1 MPSEKTIVKYFTDY
15 RADIVLDAFFE
26 APIPKEE
33 PAPPGPVRF
42 IVQNT
47 LGLPSVKVYY
57 KDINGVDSQTI
68 VESVV
73 TLDIEFNSKVSIVRN
88 DSVNYNIEKIEIF
101 DAEENLVKTST
112 SNLFDIEGIQREHT
126 AIVTSVEILTIEDA
140 ALLLSD
146 LQNAVYDWNTEEQ
159 SEYFIEIR
167 TQKASYVKYFFPNQ
181 PGADQDGAIKV
192 PVNSEGSA
200 TISLKNPNA
209 IGIYELVV
217 FAGNGQLGD
226 GGVTR
231 ASFNVYRQ
239 RFYGQ
244 PDVTNIV
251 YDRNITEADLSPL
264 KFSFNFKLDTINSE
278 GVDVYLGENFISNI
292 TISEGKGGV
301 SYSAT
306 ELYNAY
312 KTYFNETNTSYE
324 VTFSFRPYFNGIG
337 GKIVGKSESVTVF
350 VQRAKYLISKQEA
363 LNTFSG
369 AFSKLFS
376 GGATKVNYEDKII
389 FEDDKHLYYSIR
401 FDNDNSYL
409 ISNIA
414 SDTFTFSLENGKVVP
429 TDYEIDPQSG
439 STRRKRNQIDYGSLV
454 VKLLEPLPTDIT
466 NNSLIWISKQIIPT
480 IVESIILTDTDFDK
494 CIPLKPNFGVD
505 ILDETGY
512 EFFEQIVSSGSVT
525 SQDIVNQYVSKS
537 KFSLEELNIEYT
549 SGSDVDSVNFL
560 KFENFI
566 NFGGAVSRI
575 ENFQYKLETI
585 ESWEDKIIA
594 STYSP
599 TTLVQSTSSISL
611 LTSASYNDKITAVK
625 NGFDGFEKTMYV
637 DYSITSSNASFF
649 PSQVDAASVYDKINR
664 NYLIRHIPTYLQQ
677 DEENGEYLLFLEMIG
692 QHFDIIWAY
701 INGISRLRRVTHKST
716 DGISDKLVH
725 TLLESFGWDPKQ
737 PFSGQQLWK
746 HAFGLNEDGTTTSN
760 KNVLGDNV
768 SASYTPET
776 ARNEVWRRI
785 LNNLPYLLKHKGTR
799 KAINAI
805 IACYGVPSSLLTIVE
820 FGGPGN
826 IDAASTK
833 YTYEDRTAALN
844 IARDEYLTVDWK
856 EGTSFNDPDAIEL
869 RFRTSKL
876 PFVTPQLTTLYQTQ
890 SLVNIG
896 GQGSGIWNVKL
907 VPSGSTIY
915 GDIVFQMS
923 ASSNT
928 YISPG
933 VVNSGLE
940 LVSMSIQNV
949 PIFDTEFKHFTIQ
962 REVISRDEYV
972 GNTLTRS
979 LDYEQ
984 YTMYYKQA
992 NGDRISLS
1000 ESDTLELLITTGSD
1014 SLVSNA
1020 KYYTGIGW
1028 LSGSTINFGG
1038 QNAGGISGSIDE
1050 VRIWGGA
1057 LSESVVTSHTLNPD
1071 TIFGNDVYSSTSDL
1085 FFRLDFEYPKNRQ
1098 ISGSGVTSGDMF
1110 IKNVA
1115 PFVTYETSSDSNG
1128 KQKVASGYSGYATAS
1143 IFTTASSYP
1152 YQYEVY
1158 ERFVTAE
1165 VPSIGFVGKDKVRLE
1180 DITLNGQLSYKA
1192 RATKKSFDRAPMDS
1206 NRLGLFFSPVKE
1218 INLDILR
1225 SLGPINIG
1233 DYIGDW
1239 DDEYGTDTYKDLDQL
1254 RNYYFE
1260 RTQLNF
1266 DEYIKLIKSIDK
1278 SLFDM
1283 LDQVIP
1289 ARANVSKGL
1298 LIEPSLL
1305 ERSKI
1310 KITKPVAD
1318 NIYHTA
1324 SIDTRE
1330 FADIT
1335 LTVPTYES
1343 ILDINNNITITSA
1356 IPTYTGSYSVGDM
1369 IHVSTEYPTYMGE
1382 YSIINNLTS
1391 SATIISNLNNE
1402 GAVVINIDCGLKE
1415 PTILGEV
1422 DLEDAYQQVG
1432 NDPDSPFNK
1441 GFGIVGEGGAVDR
1454 TYFDDNSNLILT
1466 ERSNAYIIKVKYTRS
1481 IPRRVPLGGLSGSLF
1496 RNTKLSATD
1505 KVVLEKIDR
1514 FESKLILIDQMDYSL
1529 IPSAYRRPLQ
1539 HSFYTDIVTNL
1550 GTYPYKNGVIVE
1562 IRPFVGYTSG
1572 HYSNTKDTARGME
1585 NSFFNGSKQTS
1596 LTTLDGTP
1604 AVETFSTNP
1613 NRLKVGPAGRG
1624 SGEPILEVD

>member
-1 MPSEKTIVKYFTDY
+1 MPSQKTIVKYFTDY

-33 PAPPGPVRF
+33 PAPPGPVR
-42 IVQNT
+42 VTLQNT

-57 KDINGVDSQTI
+57 RDSNGVDTNTI
-68 VESVV
+68 VETEVSIDV
-73 TLDIEFNSKVSIVRN
+73 EYNSKISIVRN
-88 DSVNYNIEKIEIF
+88 DSFNYNIENIQIY
-101 DAEENLVKTST
+101 DSDDNLIKESK
-112 SNLFDIEGIQREHT
+112 SNLFDITSIQNET
-126 AIVTSVEILTIEDA
+126 LVKITSAEILNIEDA
-140 ALLLSD
+140 ALLLTD
-146 LQNAVYDWNTEEQ
+146 LQNSVYDWNTEEQ
-159 SEYFIEIR
+159 TELSIKIR
-167 TQKASYVKYFFPNQ
+167 TEKATYVKYYFPNQ
-181 PGADQDGAIKV
+181 TGADSNGAKTI
-192 PVNSEGSA
+192 PVDSNGEA
-200 TISLKNPNA
+200 LIVINNPNS
-209 IGIYELVV
+209 IGKYEIVV
-217 FAGNGQLGD
+217 FAGNDKLGD
-226 GGVTR
+226 GAVTR
-231 ASFNVYRQ
+231 AYANVFRQ

-264 KFSFNFKLDTINSE
+264 KFLFNFTLDTVNSE
-278 GVDVYLGENFISNI
+278 GIDVYLGENLLSNVSL
-292 TISEGKGGV
+292 TDSKGAV
-301 SYSAT
+301 SYSASD
-306 ELYNAY
+306 LYNRY
-312 KTYFNETNTSYE
+312 RTYFNETNTTYE
-324 VTFSFRPYFNGIG
+324 VTFSFQPYFYGIS
-337 GKIVGKSESVTVF
+337 GKIVGKKESVTVF

-369 AFSKLFS
+369 AFTKLFS
-376 GGATKVNYEDKII
+376 GGSTKKNYEDKII
-389 FEDDKHLYYSIR
+389 FEDDKHLYYSVR
-401 FDNDNSYL
+401 LEDDKSYL

-429 TDYEIDPQSG
+429 TDYEIDPQTG
-439 STRRKRNQIDYGSLV
+439 STRRKRNQFDYGSLV
-454 VKLLEPLPTDIT
+454 VKLLEPLPADIPA
-466 NNSLIWISKQIIPT
+466 NSLVWISKQIIPT

-505 ILDETGY
+505 VLDETGY

-537 KFSLEELNIEYT
+537 KFSMEELNIEYT
-549 SGSDVDSVNFL
+549 SGSNINSTNFL
-560 KFENFI
+560 KFENFV

-585 ESWEDKIIA
+585 ESWEDKII
-594 STYSP
+594 STTYSP
-599 TTLVQSTSSISL
+599 TTFTQNTSSISL
-611 LTSASYNDKITAVK
+611 LTSASYNDKITAIK
-625 NGFDGFEKTMYV
+625 NGFDGFESTMYNK
-637 DYSITSSNASFF
+637 YSITSSNSTFF
-649 PSQVDAASVYDKINR
+649 ESQVDVADIYDRSNR
-664 NYLIRHIPTYLQQ
+664 NYLVRHTPTYIKQ
-677 DEENGEYLLFLEMIG
+677 DEESAEYLLFLEMIG

-701 INGISRLRRVTHKST
+701 INGISRLRRVTNKST
-716 DGISDKLVH
+716 EGISDKLVH

-746 HAFGLNEDGTTTSN
+746 HAFGLNADGTTTQN
-760 KNVLGDNV
+760 KNILGNNV
-768 SASYTPET
+768 VSSYTPET

-826 IDAASTK
+826 IDAAPTK
-833 YTYEDRTAALN
+833 YTYEDRTAAIN

-856 EGTSFNDPDAIEL
+856 EGTSFNDPDSVEL
-869 RFRTSKL
+869 RFRTSVL
-876 PFVTPQLTTLYQTQ
+876 PFVSQSTTLYHTQ
-890 SLVNIG
+890 SLMNIG
-896 GQGSGIWNVKL
+896 GAGSGIWGVKL
-907 VPSGSTIY
+907 IPSGSTIY

-923 ASSNT
+923 ASSNV
-928 YISPG
+928 YIGPG
-933 VVNSGLE
+933 LVNSGSE

-949 PIFDTEFKHFTIQ
+949 PIFDNTFRHFTIQ
-962 REVISRDEYV
+962 REVISRNEYV

-1000 ESDTLELLITTGSD
+1000 ESDTLDLLITSGSG
-1014 SLVSNA
+1014 SLVSGS
-1020 KYYTGIGW
+1020 KYYNGISW

-1038 QNAGGISGSIDE
+1038 QNAGGISGSMDE

-1057 LSESVVTSHTLNPD
+1057 LSESIVTSHTLNPD
-1071 TIFGNDVYSSTSDL
+1071 TIMGNTVYSSTSDL

-1098 ISGSGVTSGDMF
+1098 TGSGDRF

-1115 PFVTYETSSDSNG
+1115 PFVTYTSSLDGNN
-1128 KQKVASGYSGYATAS
+1128 KEIVVSGYSGYATAS
-1143 IFTTASSYP
+1143 IFSSASSYP
-1152 YQYEVY
+1152 YHYEVY

-1180 DITLNGQLSYKA
+1180 DITLDGQLSYKA

-1218 INLDILR
+1218 INLDMLR
-1225 SLGPINIG
+1225 SLGNINIG

-1239 DDEYGTDTYKDLDQL
+1239 DDEYGTDTYKDLDEL

-1310 KITKPVAD
+1310 KITRPVAES
-1318 NIYHTA
+1318 IYHTG

-1330 FADIT
+1330 FSEINLTIPYYSTSLDIVSDIT
-1335 LTVPTYES
+1335 IES
-1343 ILDINNNITITSA
+1343 T
-1356 IPTYTGSYSVGDM
+1356 IPTYSGSYDVGEMMDISM
-1369 IHVSTEYPTYMGE
+1369 E
-1382 YSIINNLTS
+1382 YSTYETTY
-1391 SATIISNLNNE
+1391 SANDNIIISSSITSNVNNE
-1402 GAVVINIDCGLKE
+1402 GTIVIEIDCGLKE

-1441 GFGIVGEGGAVDR
+1441 GFGIVGFNGAVDR
-1454 TYFDDNSNLILT
+1454 TYYTENGTLVLT
-1466 ERSNAYIIKVKYTRS
+1466 ERQNAYIIEVKYTRN
-1481 IPRRVPLGGLSGSLF
+1481 IPKRVPQGGLSGSLF

-1505 KVVLEKIDR
+1505 KVVLEKVNR
-1514 FESKLILIDQMDYSL
+1514 YERKLILIDQMDYSL
-1529 IPSAYRRPLQ
+1529 IPSAYRSPLQ
-1539 HSFYTDIVTNL
+1539 HSFYTDIVANL
-1550 GTYPYKNGVIVE
+1550 GTYPYKNGVITKIE
-1562 IRPFVGYTSG
+1562 PFDGYTSG
-1572 HYSNTKDTARGME
+1572 HYRNTKDTGRGME
-1585 NSFFNGSKQTS
+1585 NSFFNGAKQTS

-1604 AVETFSTNP
+1604 AVETFTTNP